1 MNFSALISS
10 SSRCVSRGRVA
21 KPHAV
26 VATRRAMSGW
36 RTNIGKLGRDRI
48 DIIFAEDS
56 MTLGHWLG
64 FRVNGGP
71 LRYAGLLIGGCRVRP
86 WVYMSSWEKREQLTS
101 SPYLV
106 VDTTDAEMRRDASRA
121 WTFAYAEDESDD
133 ESEGEPEGESEGESE
148 GGLEDENGN

>member
-1 MNFSALISS
+1 M
-10 SSRCVSRGRVA
+10 
-21 KPHAV
+21 
-26 VATRRAMSGW
+26 
-36 RTNIGKLGRDRI
+36 
-48 DIIFAEDS
+48 
-56 MTLGHWLG
+56 
-64 FRVNGGP
+64 
-71 LRYAGLLIGGCRVRP
+71 RP